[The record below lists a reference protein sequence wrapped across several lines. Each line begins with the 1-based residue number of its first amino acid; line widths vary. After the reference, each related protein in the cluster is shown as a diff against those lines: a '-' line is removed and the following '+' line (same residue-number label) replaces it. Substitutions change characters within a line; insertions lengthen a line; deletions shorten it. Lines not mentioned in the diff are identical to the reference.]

1 MTESRHE
8 DRVFFDTFMLIL
20 GALVA
25 FSAIIYIIA
34 RVIGANT
41 QVAYL
46 AENEAVE
53 AQLAQRIDPV
63 GRVALTGEEPPSP
76 DQAAPAAAA
85 VQPQPAETVMSGP
98 QVYNSACFACHAT
111 GAAGAP
117 KIGDQAAWGPRIE
130 QGMEILHQHAIEGYQ
145 GQSGYMPPKGGRTD
159 LSDEEVS
166 GAVDYM
172 VEQAQ

>member
-34 RVIGANT
+34 RVIAANT

-46 AENEAVE
+46 AENEAVQN
-53 AQLAQRIDPV
+53 QLAQRIEPI
-63 GRVALTGEEPPSP
+63 GRVALAGEEPPAP
-76 DQAAPAAAA
+76 EGAAPAAVAQA
-85 VQPQPAETVMSGP
+85 QPAETTLSGP
-98 QVYNSACFACHAT
+98 QVYNSACIACHAT

-117 KIGDQAAWGPRIE
+117 TTGDQAAWGPRIAK
-130 QGMEILHQHAIEGYQ
+130 GMEILQGHAINGFQ
-145 GQSGYMPPKGGRTD
+145 GDTGYMPPKGGRTD
-159 LSDEEVS
+159 LSDDEVVS
-166 GAVDYM
+166 AVQYI
-172 VEQAQ
+172 VEQSQ